1 MTAAEFGAAL
11 RTARKAKK
19 MTQESFE
26 GVSSR
31 AYLSLL
37 ERGLRSPTLKMI
49 EALAEELK
57 LHPLTLLALTYVQA
71 DPAQSDC
78 LLELVASELEELAKK
93 SSKTIGDKC

>member
-1 MTAAEFGAAL
+1 MTSAGFGAAL
-11 RTARKAKK
+11 RTARKAKG

-49 EALAEELK
+49 EALAEELEV
-57 LHPLTLLALTYVQA
+57 HPLTLLTLTYVQA
-71 DPAQSDC
+71 EPGQGPH
-78 LLELVASELEELAKK
+78 LLDRVASELKEL
-93 SSKTIGDKC
+93 S